1 MTRLIFIAVAIS
13 LLASCQSMPEGAEA
27 VTDFQK
33 EKYLGSWYEIAR
45 LDHRFER
52 NLSDVTAEYTLKEN
66 GTIKVVNRGYDTE
79 EDSWKQAEGKA
90 KFREDETIGK
100 LKVSFFGPFYSG
112 YNIIA
117 LDENYQY
124 ALVAGKDLDYLWLL
138 SRKTTMP
145 ESVKAE
151 YLARAEDIGYDTE
164 ELIWVDHKRSED
176 QKE

>member
-1 MTRLIFIAVAIS
+1 MKTRPS
-13 LLASCQSMPEGAEA
+13 
-27 VTDFQK
+27 
-33 EKYLGSWYEIAR
+33 
-45 LDHRFER
+45 
-52 NLSDVTAEYTLKEN
+52 
-66 GTIKVVNRGYDTE
+66 VN
-79 EDSWKQAEGKA
+79 SKC
-90 KFREDETIGK
+90 
-100 LKVSFFGPFYSG
+100 FFGPFYSG

-145 ESVKAE
+145 ESIKAD
-151 YLARAEDIGYDTE
+151 YLARAKDIGYDTE

>member
-1 MTRLIFIAVAIS
+1 MIRLIFIAVAIS
-13 LLASCQSMPEGAEA
+13 LLASCQSMPEGAKA

-52 NLSDVTAEYTLKEN
+52 NLSDVTAEYSLKEN

-100 LKVSFFGPFYSG
+100 LKVFFRS
-112 YNIIA
+112 
-117 LDENYQY
+117 
-124 ALVAGKDLDYLWLL
+124 LL
-138 SRKTTMP
+138 LG
-145 ESVKAE
+145 V
-151 YLARAEDIGYDTE
+151 
-164 ELIWVDHKRSED
+164 
-176 QKE
+176 